1 MVFLKS
7 FGVSIITGI
16 ITELFKISF
25 LKITGDPQKT
35 ILYSSI
41 FSYIIAYVA
50 QRYVFAGGRFFGIS
64 FLKYFAVSAITIQLY
79 GIVLDKI
86 LNIPVIKNKLND
98 KTLSDTKRKIYQYIL
113 INITIISIF
122 ICIDFPLRK
131 YFIFV
136 KNLEY
141 DYKIS
146 YLLYFIALMI
156 YCIRIT
162 GKDDFKNL

>member
-16 ITELFKISF
+16 ITEIFKITL
-25 LKITGDPQKT
+25 LKITGDPNTT
-35 ILYSSI
+35 IVYSSI

-50 QRYVFAGGRFFGIS
+50 QRYVFCGGRFFGIS

-79 GIVLDKI
+79 SLVLDKI
-86 LNIPVIKNKLND
+86 LNIPVIKNKLAD
-98 KTLSDTKRKIYQYIL
+98 KTLSDTKKKIYQYTL
-113 INITIISIF
+113 INITIVSIF

-136 KNLEY
+136 KNLDY
-141 DYKIS
+141 DYIIS
-146 YLLYFIALMI
+146 YLLYLIAIIMYI
-156 YCIRIT
+156 
-162 GKDDFKNL
+162 NLQ

>member
-7 FGVSIITGI
+7 FGFSIITGI
-16 ITELFKISF
+16 ITEICKITL
-25 LKITGDPQKT
+25 LKITGDPNKT
-35 ILYSSI
+35 IVYSSI

-50 QRYVFAGGRFFGIS
+50 QRYVFSGGRFFGIS

-79 GIVLDKI
+79 RLVLDKI
-86 LNIPVIKNKLND
+86 LNIPVIKNKLED
-98 KTLSDTKRKIYQYIL
+98 KSLSDTKRKIYQYAL

-122 ICIDFPLRK
+122 ICVDFPLRK

-136 KNLEY
+136 KHLEY

-156 YCIRIT
+156 YCVSI
-162 GKDDFKNL
+162 NYS

>member
-7 FGVSIITGI
+7 FIVSTITGVL
-16 ITELFKISF
+16 TEIVKIGL
-25 LKITGDPQKT
+25 LKTTGNPQKT

-41 FSYIIAYVA
+41 FSYIIAYIA
-50 QRYVFAGGRFFGIS
+50 QRYVFCGGRFFGIS

-79 GIVLDKI
+79 SLILDKI
-86 LNIPVIKNKLND
+86 LNISVIKNKLND
-98 KTLSDTKRKIYQYIL
+98 KTLSDTKKKIYQYIL

-136 KNLEY
+136 KNLQY

-146 YLLYFIALMI
+146 YLLYFIAIII
-156 YCIRIT
+156 YCIL
-162 GKDDFKNL
+162 NA